1 MSCPSRKSFSQTFG
15 GALSALIIAV
25 ATFGIPG
32 TADAQDAVP
41 AWKPTVA
48 PAPAK
53 SAPAKKPAAAKV
65 EPAEAQPAPVAQAT
79 ETKPAETQPAET
91 APAQPQT
98 PAAPAAGAAPAAA
111 PAAEALPAIDGAP
124 AAETAQ
130 QPAPAA
136 AAPMPPPQPILS
148 PEVNAT
154 ITNVVGTMEGAEK
167 SLTAISGVDTDL
179 GRLRDSID
187 GVISTTT
194 QTADGLRPRLADTQ
208 NQLNRLGPAPEKDAP
223 PEAPTAAAERAR
235 LGAELSEISGAIKT
249 LEITWWRARQAID
262 KITELRLQLFV
273 RNLTERMSSPLFPSL
288 WTNIANA
295 WPSVSW
301 RVNYN
306 VADWTASVQRQF
318 GPFSL
323 IIGSAVLMYVLLKAL
338 AHFLTRYRPHAAGFA
353 PSFFERAASAAW
365 IAPVRALPGIAT
377 ALFMYFALERI
388 GLLYYP
394 TAAPTGSALLQSV
407 LIFTA
412 VAALLE
418 SVFAPGQPE
427 RRLVAFS
434 NRAARRITRLLKMLA
449 AIYAADL
456 FFSAVSQILYFP
468 LSISVIQSLIASV
481 AFALVLI
488 GLLLTPFEQYEQGGL
503 RAVPRDHPRW
513 LKYPLWVAAITIIVL
528 CLLGYVAL
536 GRFLSQQLMM
546 TGVIALVATLLYLAI
561 RAFTREGTNGRT
573 SVSIFLEEQLG
584 VDADRR
590 RQLGWLIETVL
601 TAGLALVALPLMM
614 LQWGFAGADIRDWIK
629 SLLFGFEI
637 GQMRIS
643 LVRIVVGVA
652 LFVGLLFATR
662 LIQRRL
668 RDTVLRPPRMDP
680 GIANSIYTSVG
691 YAGTILA
698 AIVAISYAGFDIT
711 NLAIV
716 AGALSV
722 GIGFGLQSI
731 VNNFVSGLILLIE
744 RPVKVGDW
752 IVVGSE
758 QGTVK
763 NISVRSTEVETFD
776 RASLIVPNSELIT
789 GRVLNW
795 THRNALGRV
804 VLKFTAGP
812 DADPRHVIEVLT
824 RCANAH
830 KDILREPEPLAVFEG
845 YTATTTEFSL
855 RVLLP
860 DIKRGM
866 RVQSD
871 LRIAVF
877 EALRYHGVEAPQ
889 ELSATPPLAHTS

>member
-1 MSCPSRKSFSQTFG
+1 M
-15 GALSALIIAV
+15 
-25 ATFGIPG
+25 
-32 TADAQDAVP
+32 
-41 AWKPTVA
+41 
-48 PAPAK
+48 
-53 SAPAKKPAAAKV
+53 
-65 EPAEAQPAPVAQAT
+65 
-79 ETKPAETQPAET
+79 
-91 APAQPQT
+91 
-98 PAAPAAGAAPAAA
+98 
-111 PAAEALPAIDGAP
+111 
-124 AAETAQ
+124 
-130 QPAPAA
+130 
-136 AAPMPPPQPILS
+136 LS

-154 ITNVVGTMEGAEK
+154 ITNVVGQMEGAEK
-167 SLTAISGVDTDL
+167 SLTAIRGVDTDL
-179 GRLRDSID
+179 GRLRDDID
-187 GVISTTT
+187 GVISKTT
-194 QTADGLRPRLADTQ
+194 QTADGLRPRLADVQ
-208 NQLNRLGPAPEKDAP
+208 SQLNRLGAAPEKDAP
-223 PEAPTAAAERAR
+223 PEAPSAAAERAR
-235 LGAELSEISGAIKT
+235 LTAEQSEISGAIKT

-262 KITELRLQLFV
+262 KITELRLEIFV
-273 RNLTERMSSPLFPSL
+273 RSLTERMSSPLFPSL

-306 VADWTASVQRQF
+306 VTDWSAAVQRQI

-323 IIGSAVLMYVLLKAL
+323 IIGAALAMYILLKGV
-338 AHFLTRYRPHAAGFA
+338 AHFLTRYRPHAAGFT
-353 PSFFERAASAAW
+353 PTFFDRAASAAW
-365 IAPVRALPGIAT
+365 IAPVRALPGVAT
-377 ALFMYFALERI
+377 ALFTYAALDYI

-394 TAAPTGSALLQSV
+394 TAAPAGVALLRAV
-407 LIFTA
+407 LIFVA
-412 VAALLE
+412 VAALLDA
-418 SVFAPGQPE
+418 VFAPSQPE

-434 NRAARRITRLLKMLA
+434 NRAARRITRLLKSLA
-449 AIYAADL
+449 AIFAIDL
-456 FFSAVSQILYFP
+456 FFSAIGQILYFP
-468 LSISVIQSLIASV
+468 LSISVVQSLIASMG
-481 AFALVLI
+481 FAGVLI
-488 GLLLTPFEQYEQGGL
+488 GLLLTPFEQFEEGGL
-503 RAVPRDHPRW
+503 RSVARDYPRW
-513 LKYPLWVAAITIIVL
+513 LKLPLWVAAGAIIVL
-528 CLLGYVAL
+528 SLLGYVAL
-536 GRFLSQQLMM
+536 GRFLSQQLMA

-561 RAFTREGTNGRT
+561 RAFTRESGNGRT
-573 SVSIFLEEQLG
+573 SVSLFLEEQLG
-584 VDADRR
+584 VDAGRR
-590 RQLGWLIETVL
+590 RQLGWLIESVL
-601 TAGLALVALPLMM
+601 TVCLVLVALPLMM
-614 LQWGFAGADIRDWIK
+614 LQWGFASADIRDWVR

-637 GQMRIS
+637 GQFRIS
-643 LVRIVVGVA
+643 LVRIVIGVA
-652 LFVGLLFATR
+652 LFIALLFATR
-662 LIQRRL
+662 LLQRRL
-668 RDTVLRPPRMDP
+668 RETVLQPPRMDP
-680 GIANSIYTSVG
+680 GIANSIYTSIG

-752 IVVGSE
+752 IVVGTE

-812 DADPRHVIEVLT
+812 DADPRHVIEVLN
-824 RCANAH
+824 RVANAH

-877 EALRYHGVEAPQ
+877 EALRGHGVEAPQ
-889 ELSATPPLAHTS
+889 TVSTIPPLAHTS